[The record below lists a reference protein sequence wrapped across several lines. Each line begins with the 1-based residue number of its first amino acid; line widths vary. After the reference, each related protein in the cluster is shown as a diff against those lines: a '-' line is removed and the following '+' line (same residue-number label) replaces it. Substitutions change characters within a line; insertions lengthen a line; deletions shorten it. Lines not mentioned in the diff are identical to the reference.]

1 MRMFCV
7 KCGVHVT
14 ATGSEC
20 PCCHF
25 DTLTQPGE
33 IHPPAAPHP
42 VPAETSECVCAECGH
57 EQATMDPCSHCRSVR
72 VVLISVVRDLI
83 GPNWR
88 SAFTEQDTVLP
99 TTSQN
104 DLKPWEVDR

>member
-20 PCCHF
+20 PRCHF
-25 DTLTQPGE
+25 DTLTQPGG

-57 EQATMDPCSHCRSVR
+57 EQARMDPCNHCRSVR
-72 VVLISVVRDLI
+72 VVLISVVRNLI

-99 TTSQN
+99 TTNQN
-104 DLKPWEVDR
+104 DLQPGEVDR